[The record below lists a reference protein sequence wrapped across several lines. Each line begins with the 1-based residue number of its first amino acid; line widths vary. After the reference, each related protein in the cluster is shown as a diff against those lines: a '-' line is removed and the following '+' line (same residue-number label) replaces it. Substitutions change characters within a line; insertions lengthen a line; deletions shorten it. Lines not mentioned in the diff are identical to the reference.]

1 MMKRCLLSVLF
12 AACVLLSGC
21 GANDSPAQ
29 EPDPNPPA
37 QEQPLDPSDGSDA
50 SNNASEST
58 EKTLEDLCGEDY
70 AQYIGDTVLMQME
83 NRMEKDPEVV
93 YYPVADDAPLS
104 DYVTLDEHTEFELSD
119 ESTIT
124 LTFPAGT
131 VTDEANGPQSF
142 RSPLP

>member
-1 MMKRCLLSVLF
+1 MMKRHLLSVLF

-21 GANDSPAQ
+21 GTNNSTAQ
-29 EPDPNPPA
+29 EPDSDSPA
-37 QEQPLDPSDGSDA
+37 QEQPLDPSDSSDA
-50 SNNASEST
+50 SDDSDSA

-70 AQYIGDTVLMQME
+70 AQYIEETVLMQME

-93 YYPVADDAPLS
+93 YYPIADDAPLS
-104 DYVTLDEHTEFELSD
+104 DYITLDEHTEFELSD

-124 LTFPAGT
+124 LSFPAGT

-142 RSPLP
+142 RIPLP

>member
-1 MMKRCLLSVLF
+1 MKRHLLSVLF

-21 GANDSPAQ
+21 GTNYSPAQ
-29 EPDPNPPA
+29 EPNSDSPA
-37 QEQPLDPSDGSDA
+37 QEQPLDPSDSSDA
-50 SNNASEST
+50 SDDSDSA

-70 AQYIGDTVLMQME
+70 AQYIEETVLMQME
-83 NRMEKDPEVV
+83 NRMEKNPEVV
-93 YYPVADDAPLS
+93 YYPIADDAPLS

-124 LTFPAGT
+124 LSFPVGT

-142 RSPLP
+142 RIPLP

>member
-1 MMKRCLLSVLF
+1 MMKRHLLSVLF

-21 GANDSPAQ
+21 GTNNSPAQ
-29 EPDPNPPA
+29 EPDSDSPA
-37 QEQPLDPSDGSDA
+37 QEQPLDPSDSSDA
-50 SNNASEST
+50 SDDSDSA

-70 AQYIGDTVLMQME
+70 AQYIEETVLMQME

-93 YYPVADDAPLS
+93 YYPIADDAPLS

-124 LTFPAGT
+124 LSFPAGT

-142 RSPLP
+142 RIPLP

>member
-83 NRMEKDPEVV
+83 NRMEKRSRSRLLPGCGRC
-93 YYPVADDAPLS
+93 
-104 DYVTLDEHTEFELSD
+104 
-119 ESTIT
+119 
-124 LTFPAGT
+124 PAK
-131 VTDEANGPQSF
+131 
-142 RSPLP
+142 

>member
-1 MMKRCLLSVLF
+1 MHNILGIPFSCRW
-12 AACVLLSGC
+12 
-21 GANDSPAQ
+21 
-29 EPDPNPPA
+29 
-37 QEQPLDPSDGSDA
+37 
-50 SNNASEST
+50 
-58 EKTLEDLCGEDY
+58 KT
-70 AQYIGDTVLMQME
+70 VWK
-83 NRMEKDPEVV
+83 KDPEVV

-142 RSPLP
+142 RIPLP

>member
-1 MMKRCLLSVLF
+1 MMKRHLLSVLF

-21 GANDSPAQ
+21 ATNNSPAQ
-29 EPDPNPPA
+29 EPDSDSPA
-37 QEQPLDPSDGSDA
+37 QEQPLDPSADSDGSDDTVTA
-50 SNNASEST
+50 

-70 AQYIGDTVLMQME
+70 AQYIEETVLMQME

-93 YYPVADDAPLS
+93 YYPIADDAPLS

-124 LTFPAGT
+124 LSFPAGT

-142 RSPLP
+142 RIPLP

>member
-1 MMKRCLLSVLF
+1 MMKRHLLSVLF
-12 AACVLLSGC
+12 AACVLLSSC
-21 GANDSPAQ
+21 GTNNSTAQ
-29 EPDPNPPA
+29 EPNSDSPA
-37 QEQPLDPSDGSDA
+37 QEQPLDPSDSSDA
-50 SNNASEST
+50 SDDSDSA

-70 AQYIGDTVLMQME
+70 AQYIEETVLMQME

-93 YYPVADDAPLS
+93 YYPIADDAPLS

-124 LTFPAGT
+124 LSFPAGT

-142 RSPLP
+142 RIPLP

>member
-1 MMKRCLLSVLF
+1 MMKRQFLYMLF

-21 GANDSPAQ
+21 GANESPSQ

-37 QEQPLDPSDGSDA
+37 QEQPLDPSAGSDGSDDTVTA
-50 SNNASEST
+50 

-70 AQYIGDTVLMQME
+70 AQYIEETVLMQME
-83 NRMEKDPEVV
+83 NRMEKDPEVI
-93 YYPVADDAPLS
+93 YYPVTDNAPLS
-104 DYVTLDEHTEFELSD
+104 DYVTLDEQTEFELYD

-142 RSPLP
+142 RIPLP

>member
-1 MMKRCLLSVLF
+1 MMKRHLLSVLF

-21 GANDSPAQ
+21 GTNDSPAQ

-37 QEQPLDPSDGSDA
+37 QEQPLDPSAGSDGSDDTVTA
-50 SNNASEST
+50 
-58 EKTLEDLCGEDY
+58 EKTLEDLYGEDY
-70 AQYIGDTVLMQME
+70 AQYIEETVLMQME
-83 NRMEKDPEVV
+83 NRMEKNPEVV
-93 YYPVADDAPLS
+93 YYPIADDAPLS

-124 LTFPAGT
+124 LSFPAGT

-142 RSPLP
+142 RIPLP

>member
-1 MMKRCLLSVLF
+1 MKRHLLSVLF

-21 GANDSPAQ
+21 GTNNSPAQ
-29 EPDPNPPA
+29 EPNSDSPA
-37 QEQPLDPSDGSDA
+37 QEQPLDPSDSSDA
-50 SNNASEST
+50 SDDSDSA

-70 AQYIGDTVLMQME
+70 AQYIEETVLMQME
-83 NRMEKDPEVV
+83 NRMEKNPEVV
-93 YYPVADDAPLS
+93 YYPIADDAPLS

-124 LTFPAGT
+124 LSFPVGT

-142 RSPLP
+142 RIPLP

>member
-1 MMKRCLLSVLF
+1 MIRQAVRMFPITL
-12 AACVLLSGC
+12 
-21 GANDSPAQ
+21 
-29 EPDPNPPA
+29 PNPQKKHWKISA
-37 QEQPLDPSDGSDA
+37 
-50 SNNASEST
+50 
-58 EKTLEDLCGEDY
+58 EK
-70 AQYIGDTVLMQME
+70 I
-83 NRMEKDPEVV
+83 V

-142 RSPLP
+142 RIPLP

>member
-1 MMKRCLLSVLF
+1 MMKRHLLSVLF

-21 GANDSPAQ
+21 GTNNSPAQ
-29 EPDPNPPA
+29 EPNSDSPA
-37 QEQPLDPSDGSDA
+37 QEQPLDPSDSSDA
-50 SNNASEST
+50 SDDSDSA

-70 AQYIGDTVLMQME
+70 AQYIEEAVLMQME

-93 YYPVADDAPLS
+93 YYPIADDAPLS

-124 LTFPAGT
+124 LSFPAGT

-142 RSPLP
+142 RIPLP

>member
-1 MMKRCLLSVLF
+1 MMKRHLLSVLF

-21 GANDSPAQ
+21 GTNNSPAQ
-29 EPDPNPPA
+29 EPDSDSPA
-37 QEQPLDPSDGSDA
+37 QEQPLDPSDSSDA
-50 SNNASEST
+50 SDDSDSA

-70 AQYIGDTVLMQME
+70 AQYIGETVLMQME
-83 NRMEKDPEVV
+83 NRMEKNPEVV
-93 YYPVADDAPLS
+93 YYPIADDAPLS

-124 LTFPAGT
+124 LSFPAGT

-142 RSPLP
+142 RIPLP

>member
-1 MMKRCLLSVLF
+1 MMKRHLLSVLF

-21 GANDSPAQ
+21 GTNNSTAQ
-29 EPDPNPPA
+29 EPDSDSPA
-37 QEQPLDPSDGSDA
+37 QEQPLDPSDSSDA
-50 SNNASEST
+50 SDDSDSA

-70 AQYIGDTVLMQME
+70 AQYIEETVLMQME

-93 YYPVADDAPLS
+93 YYPIADDAPLS
-104 DYVTLDEHTEFELSD
+104 DYITLDEHTEFELSD

-124 LTFPAGT
+124 LSFPAGT

-142 RSPLP
+142 QIPLP

>member
-1 MMKRCLLSVLF
+1 MMKRQLLYMLF

-21 GANDSPAQ
+21 GANDRPAQ

-37 QEQPLDPSDGSDA
+37 QEQPLDPSDSSDGSDDSDTA
-50 SNNASEST
+50 

-70 AQYIGDTVLMQME
+70 VQYIGETVLMQME

-93 YYPVADDAPLS
+93 YYPVTDNAPLS
-104 DYVTLDEHTEFELSD
+104 DYVTLDEQTEFELSD

-124 LTFPAGT
+124 LSFPAGT

-142 RSPLP
+142 RIPLP

>member
-1 MMKRCLLSVLF
+1 MMKRQFLYMLF

-21 GANDSPAQ
+21 GANDSPSQ

-37 QEQPLDPSDGSDA
+37 QEQPLDPSGS
-50 SNNASEST
+50 SEVSDDSDSA
-58 EKTLEDLCGEDY
+58 EQTLEDLCGEEY
-70 AQYIGDTVLMQME
+70 VQYIGDTVLMQME
-83 NRMEKDPEVV
+83 NRMEKDPEVI
-93 YYPVADDAPLS
+93 YYPVTDNAPLS
-104 DYVTLDEHTEFELSD
+104 DYVTLDEQTEFELSD

-142 RSPLP
+142 RIPLP

>member
-1 MMKRCLLSVLF
+1 MMKRHLLSVLF

-21 GANDSPAQ
+21 GTNNSTAQ
-29 EPDPNPPA
+29 EPDSDSPA
-37 QEQPLDPSDGSDA
+37 QEQPLDPSDSSDA
-50 SNNASEST
+50 SDDSDSA

-70 AQYIGDTVLMQME
+70 AQYIEETVLMQME
-83 NRMEKDPEVV
+83 NRMEKNPEVV
-93 YYPVADDAPLS
+93 YYPIADDAPLS

-124 LTFPAGT
+124 LSFPAGT

-142 RSPLP
+142 RIPLP

>member
-37 QEQPLDPSDGSDA
+37 QEQPLDPSAGSDGSDDTVTA
-50 SNNASEST
+50 
-58 EKTLEDLCGEDY
+58 EKTLEDLYGEDY
-70 AQYIGDTVLMQME
+70 AQYIEETVLMQME
-83 NRMEKDPEVV
+83 NRMEKNPEVV
-93 YYPVADDAPLS
+93 YYPIADDAPLS

-124 LTFPAGT
+124 LSFPAGT

-142 RSPLP
+142 RIPLP

>member
-37 QEQPLDPSDGSDA
+37 QEQPLDPSAGSDGSND
-50 SNNASEST
+50 ASEST

-70 AQYIGDTVLMQME
+70 AQYLEETVLMQME
-83 NRMEKDPEVV
+83 NRMEKTPEVV
-93 YYPVADDAPLS
+93 YYPVADDTPLS
-104 DYVTLDEHTEFELSD
+104 DYVTFDEHTEFELSD

-142 RSPLP
+142 RIPLP

>member
-1 MMKRCLLSVLF
+1 MMKRHLLSVLF

-21 GANDSPAQ
+21 GTNNSPAQ
-29 EPDPNPPA
+29 EPDSDSPA
-37 QEQPLDPSDGSDA
+37 QEQPLDPSDSSDA
-50 SNNASEST
+50 SDDSDSA

-70 AQYIGDTVLMQME
+70 VQYIGETVLMQME
-83 NRMEKDPEVV
+83 NRMEKNPEVV

-124 LTFPAGT
+124 LSFPAGT

-142 RSPLP
+142 RIPLP